1 MLIPYANE
9 EASVFSVSELN
20 ARIRNLLES
29 NLPFVWVKGE
39 ISNFRIPAS
48 GHWYFTLKDEQ
59 SQIRAV
65 FFRGLQRNLRFQAES
80 GLQVVCQGRVSVYE
94 PRGEYQLIVE
104 LMEPQG
110 IGALQL
116 AFEQLKKK
124 LESEGLFDS
133 SRKLPLPSCPQSIGI
148 ITSPTGAA
156 IRDILKVFQRSPY
169 PLNVTILPVRVQ
181 GAEAAGEI
189 AAALACVDTL
199 KDAFDWDLLIV
210 GRGGGS
216 MEDLQPFN
224 EEIVARSIADSSIPI
239 ISAVGHEIDFSISDL
254 VADLRMPTPTAA
266 AEWVVA
272 RLEGLERE
280 LSGFRDRLHR
290 LFAQKIDSHRQKLH
304 YLEKRLVHPGRKLQ
318 DLRLS
323 LDDRMERLQL
333 AYANRLEAL
342 RTVHAHLKARLTIAS
357 PDRMI
362 VQNRK
367 VLLQAMKDLA
377 THYRSLLT
385 ACRLHLQ
392 GCAERLA
399 GLNPLSVLARGYSI
413 TYRLPEKSILRKS
426 REVLPGQ
433 DILVQLS
440 EGELTCTV
448 KKSE

>member
-1 MLIPYANE
+1 
-9 EASVFSVSELN
+9 
-20 ARIRNLLES
+20 
-29 NLPFVWVKGE
+29 
-39 ISNFRIPAS
+39 
-48 GHWYFTLKDEQ
+48 
-59 SQIRAV
+59 
-65 FFRGLQRNLRFQAES
+65 
-80 GLQVVCQGRVSVYE
+80 
-94 PRGEYQLIVE
+94 
-104 LMEPQG
+104 
-110 IGALQL
+110 
-116 AFEQLKKK
+116 
-124 LESEGLFDS
+124 
-133 SRKLPLPSCPQSIGI
+133 
-148 ITSPTGAA
+148 
-156 IRDILKVFQRSPY
+156 
-169 PLNVTILPVRVQ
+169 
-181 GAEAAGEI
+181 
-189 AAALACVDTL
+189 
-199 KDAFDWDLLIV
+199 
-210 GRGGGS
+210 

-385 ACRLHLQ
+385 ACRLHFQ
-392 GCAERLA
+392 GYAERLA